1 VRTHPFLVVNP
12 GSGGGKGLDKL
23 LSAARARG
31 IDTVLLGEPVDPAAD
46 VLGVAGGDGSLGTV
60 AATAIERDV
69 PFVCIPFGTRNH
81 FARDAGLPID
91 PVAALAAFDGDER
104 RVDAGRVNGRVFLNN
119 VSLGAYAGLVH
130 GRVLAGLRERA
141 FFVGNN
147 RYVFHPFRL
156 GARERLD
163 EGVLQLRAARGLAP
177 WRWENEVGPRFRLDP
192 GRPRLH
198 VAIDGEPVALEG
210 PLELESLPG
219 ALRLLTP

>member
-1 VRTHPFLVVNP
+1 LVVNP
-12 GSGGGKGLDKL
+12 RSGGGKGLDKL

-31 IDTVLLGEPVDPAAD
+31 IATARLGEPIDPEAD
-46 VLGVAGGDGSLGTV
+46 VLGIAGGDGSLGTV
-60 AATAIERDV
+60 AAKAIERDV

-81 FARDAGLPID
+81 FARDTGLPVD
-91 PVAALAAFDGDER
+91 AVAALAAFDGDER
-104 RVDAGRVNGRVFLNN
+104 RIDAGRVNGRVFLNN

-130 GRVLAGLRERA
+130 GRFLAGLRERT

-177 WRWENEVGPRFRLDP
+177 WRWVNEVGPRFRLDL
-192 GRPRLH
+192 GRRRLH
-198 VAIDGEPVALEG
+198 VAIDGEPVALDA
-210 PLELESLPG
+210 PLEIESLPG
-219 ALRLLTP
+219 ALRLLSP

>member
-1 VRTHPFLVVNP
+1 VLNP
-12 GSGGGKGLDKL
+12 RSGRGKGLETL

-31 IDTVLLGEPVDPAAD
+31 LETIRIGDPVPPEAD
-46 VLGVAGGDGSLGTV
+46 VLGMAGGDGSLGAV
-60 AATAIERDV
+60 AAAAIERGV
-69 PFVCIPFGTRNH
+69 PFVCVPSGTRNH
-81 FARDAGLPID
+81 FARDAGLPLD
-91 PVAALAAFDGDER
+91 PVAALAAFDGAER
-104 RVDAGRVNGRVFLNN
+104 RLDVGRANGRVFLNN

-130 GRVLAGLRERA
+130 GRILAGLRERT

-147 RYVFHPFRL
+147 RYAFHPFRL

-177 WRWENEVGPRFRLDP
+177 WRWENDVATRFRIDP
-192 GRPRLH
+192 GRERLN
-198 VAIDGEPVALEG
+198 VAIDGEPVALDA

>member
-23 LSAARARG
+23 LSAARALG
-31 IDTVLLGEPVDPAAD
+31 IATARLGEPVDPEAD
-46 VLGVAGGDGSLGTV
+46 VLGVAGGDGSLATV
-60 AATAIERDV
+60 ATVAIERDV

-81 FARDAGLPID
+81 FAHDAGLPTD
-91 PVAALAAFDGDER
+91 PVAALSAFDGGER
-104 RVDAGRVNGRVFLNN
+104 RVDAARVNGRVFLNN

-130 GRVLAGLRERA
+130 GRVLAGLREPT

-147 RYVFHPFRL
+147 RYAFHPFRL

-163 EGVLQLRAARGLAP
+163 EGVLQLRAARGVAP
-177 WRWENEVGPRFRLDP
+177 WRWENEVGPRFSLDP
-192 GRPRLH
+192 GRPNVR
-198 VAIDGEPVALEG
+198 VAIDGEPVALDA
-210 PLELESLPG
+210 PLEIESLPG